1 MRILE
6 QTEAFERVVELVS
19 ERSECCGCAA
29 DHLQALASQCEEHWV
44 GESGAGRG
52 SRMDISDYQGSEI
65 DKQVCARPT
74 TGGGGGIVWVL
85 GGGGCGRGLRW

>member
-1 MRILE
+1 MGILE

-52 SRMDISDYQGSEI
+52 SLAAEVALYECWEEVVDE
-65 DKQVCARPT
+65 
-74 TGGGGGIVWVL
+74 VW
-85 GGGGCGRGLRW
+85 W

>member
-1 MRILE
+1 
-6 QTEAFERVVELVS
+6 
-19 ERSECCGCAA
+19 
-29 DHLQALASQCEEHWV
+29 V

-65 DKQVCARPT
+65 DKQVRVRPT

-85 GGGGCGRGLRW
+85 GGGCGGLVVRW

>member
-1 MRILE
+1 MGILE

-52 SRMDISDYQGSEI
+52 SRMNISDYQGSEI

-74 TGGGGGIVWVL
+74 TGGGGGIV
-85 GGGGCGRGLRW
+85 

>member
-1 MRILE
+1 M
-6 QTEAFERVVELVS
+6 
-19 ERSECCGCAA
+19 
-29 DHLQALASQCEEHWV
+29 

-65 DKQVCARPT
+65 DNQVCAGPT

-85 GGGGCGRGLRW
+85 GGGG

>member
-6 QTEAFERVVELVS
+6 QTEAFERVVESVS

-74 TGGGGGIVWVL
+74 TGGGGGIV
-85 GGGGCGRGLRW
+85 